1 MDSSP
6 VRSGEKGYLD
16 KAIEVAVRLSLI
28 AVIVFSCFKIFQP
41 FMMPVVWAIIIAVAL
56 HPLYL
61 RLKNLV
67 GGRRRLAGIIFI
79 LFGLVIVIVPTV
91 FLADSL
97 IDGTVRIG
105 RELRDGTFSLA
116 PPSEKVRT
124 WPLIG
129 EKAYDLALLASENIK
144 AATQKAQ
151 PQIQALGE
159 WLIASFTALGAS
171 VLFSLIAIVIAG
183 ILLIHSEGEDRIA
196 RLVGRRLG
204 GEMGENMI
212 TVAGNTIQSVVKGVI
227 LIALIQGLLAGIGM
241 LLAGVPAAGFWAM
254 LVIVAAI
261 IQLPPIL
268 ILAPVAVYVFST
280 DMSMVWAVIFAVYAL
295 VVSALDGF
303 LKPVLLGR
311 GLTVPMLVILIG
323 AIGGMLSAG
332 VVGLFIGPVIFAIGY
347 EIFALWIKEVRGK
360 DDESAN
366 IDIAGDSSQ

>member
-1 MDSSP
+1 M
-6 VRSGEKGYLD
+6 
-16 KAIEVAVRLSLI
+16 
-28 AVIVFSCFKIFQP
+28 
-41 FMMPVVWAIIIAVAL
+41 
-56 HPLYL
+56 
-61 RLKNLV
+61 
-67 GGRRRLAGIIFI
+67 
-79 LFGLVIVIVPTV
+79 
-91 FLADSL
+91 
-97 IDGTVRIG
+97 
-105 RELRDGTFSLA
+105 
-116 PPSEKVRT
+116 
-124 WPLIG
+124 IG